1 MRGLRAVL
9 VTVPPLLTDLIRH
22 VLISRAALAIMAELA
37 DPAAAYA
44 QLRALVPDVVIIGHS
59 GGGAGQ
65 VDAALV
71 RALLPAAR
79 VLALSADLTQLLGP
93 GEDDSGACT
102 PDTLAERL
110 RA

>member
-1 MRGLRAVL
+1 

-22 VLISRAALAIMAELA
+22 VLISRAALAIIAELA

-44 QLRALVPDVVIIGHS
+44 RLPALAPDVVIIGHS
-59 GGGAGQ
+59 GNADQ
-65 VDAALV
+65 VDTALV

-79 VLALSADLTQLLGP
+79 VLTLSADLTQLLGP
-93 GEDDSGACT
+93 GEHDSVAFT